1 MPIEFVQQRPPLK
14 WCLIQNAFLRPAR
27 TLDAR
32 ACLRGRSIAVR
43 VKNKAGMQAIWRQ
56 VEQMRAS
63 GVLGQLVRFGIAGGI
78 SSVVY
83 SLVYLPLTAYV
94 FPPRQAVAAVPF
106 AFAVAVVVG
115 FFLHSRWSFKGH
127 AKEPGAGRHVKFVI
141 VQGSGLA
148 LNAVITWIGTALLHL
163 HPWIPLIPAVFL
175 AAIVTFVLNRFWVFN

>member
-1 MPIEFVQQRPPLK
+1 MPISFVQQRPPLK

-32 ACLRGRSIAVR
+32 AYLERRSIAVE

-56 VEQMRAS
+56 VEQMRSS

>member
-1 MPIEFVQQRPPLK
+1 M
-14 WCLIQNAFLRPAR
+14 
-27 TLDAR
+27 
-32 ACLRGRSIAVR
+32 R